1 MSEPVLL
8 GDLMKDYL
16 INSDD
21 DYAKAFRELYKEH
34 GKDIVELFNTDGNGE
49 NESSR

>member
-1 MSEPVLL
+1 MSQPVLL

-34 GKDIVELFNTDGNGE
+34 GKDILKVLEDD
-49 NESSR
+49 SDAQ

>member
-1 MSEPVLL
+1 MDAIKL

-34 GKDIVELFNTDGNGE
+34 GKDIVELFNDDENGE
-49 NESSR
+49 TENSR

>member
-1 MSEPVLL
+1 MSQPVLL

-34 GKDIVELFNTDGNGE
+34 GKDILKVWEDDNDAQ
-49 NESSR
+49 